1 MLCHVGLASQRQSEA
16 ARASAPCTARRPA
29 FTQYFDGSDGYR
41 NVKNVAGGLNAW
53 VAGGLPT

>member
-1 MLCHVGLASQRQSEA
+1 MAAEPQSA
-16 ARASAPCTARRPA
+16 ACLPKSI
-29 FTQYFDGSDGYR
+29 GYR